1 MLFLSLIKNK
11 YLFLFLVFSTITLN
25 GQIVLNEIYIRP
37 DGLVATP
44 PNGLIYSG
52 SKDYIELYNK
62 GCTTVNVSG
71 YFLATKQDVG
81 FQRQE
86 SRYEFQMY
94 LLRLFHYNY

>member
-1 MLFLSLIKNK
+1 MKAPILKIIIIVITILFTVNS
-11 YLFLFLVFSTITLN
+11 YS
-25 GQIVLNEIYIRP
+25 QIVLNEIYVRP
-37 DGLVATP
+37 DGSSNTV